1 LIFWI
6 IRLVLVLYLALV
18 VAIVWVFDFF
28 FKFIIMIRNWFYFN
42 LYLPVFNF
50 FLYLWKLWL
59 FILNIPAMMIEL
71 FFRFVFMIQRLIIQ
85 IMWDIIMP
93 ILEFCW
99 WLVMFI
105 PNLIIEFVLKPI
117 WFALYWFAGFM
128 CEILFFIPKWIYFN
142 IFLPI
147 INFFIWLE
155 LQIYLYI
162 ILPIINFFIWL
173 HLTILF
179 YIKLVIRLILWPFD
193 WLCFTIFSLIE
204 GILDAIVAIVEV
216 PDWQPM
222 WMNWGALPIWYANA
236 IA

>member
-1 LIFWI
+1 
-6 IRLVLVLYLALV
+6 
-18 VAIVWVFDFF
+18 
-28 FKFIIMIRNWFYFN
+28 
-42 LYLPVFNF
+42 
-50 FLYLWKLWL
+50 
-59 FILNIPAMMIEL
+59 
-71 FFRFVFMIQRLIIQ
+71 MIQRLLIQ

-117 WFALYWFAGFM
+117 WFALYWLAGFM

-142 IFLPI
+142 IF
-147 INFFIWLE
+147 
-155 LQIYLYI
+155 
-162 ILPIINFFIWL
+162 LPIINFFIWL

-193 WLCFTIFSLIE
+193 WLCFTIFTIIE

-222 WMNWGALPIWYANA
+222 W
-236 IA
+236 